1 MIYLESLLIYKGQ
14 VQIIE
19 KGGNT
24 LNIRTES
31 RGDVLIARISGELDI
46 STVPYFKKKILDK
59 TESTGINNLVLN
71 LQDVSFID
79 SSGLG
84 AILGRYRYLK
94 KKEGK
99 VLLVSLKPQV
109 KKIFTM
115 AGMLKIMDSYKNEDE
130 AMSGFNEGRIA

>member
-1 MIYLESLLIYKGQ
+1 
-14 VQIIE
+14 
-19 KGGNT
+19 
-24 LNIRTES
+24 LNITTES
-31 RGDVLIARISGELDI
+31 RGDLLIARVSGELDI
-46 STVPYFKKKILDK
+46 RTVPYFKEKILDK
-59 TESTGINNLVLN
+59 TENPGINNLILN
-71 LQDVSFID
+71 LKGVSFID

-94 KKEGK
+94 KNEGK

-109 KKIFTM
+109 EKIFKM